1 MVFGTRAKIYEG
13 GKSSPTKKKH
23 KNRKQKPRQKQLH
36 DPRPLIETALA
47 YQQSAIPQTYT
58 QCPKFVMSGLRP
70 YQLTGL
76 NWLISLKDRKIG
88 GVLADDMG
96 MGKTRQLVSYMGHCK
111 DAKSKKPC
119 LVVAPL
125 SVLKT
130 WQDEFAA
137 TCPSINV
144 STVHGPHL
152 DEMVKKFV
160 KTPKG
165 VLLTTPAYVR
175 IHAKRLNKVQW
186 CSVIVDEVDYIKCQ
200 GRTTEIL
207 QKLNAETKLIAS
219 ATPMQVSQHT
229 N

>member
-1 MVFGTRAKIYEG
+1 M
-13 GKSSPTKKKH
+13 
-23 KNRKQKPRQKQLH
+23 
-36 DPRPLIETALA
+36 
-47 YQQSAIPQTYT
+47 
-58 QCPKFVMSGLRP
+58 
-70 YQLTGL
+70 
-76 NWLISLKDRKIG
+76 
-88 GVLADDMG
+88 
-96 MGKTRQLVSYMGHCK
+96 
-111 DAKSKKPC
+111 
-119 LVVAPL
+119 
-125 SVLKT
+125 
-130 WQDEFAA
+130 
-137 TCPSINV
+137 
-144 STVHGPHL
+144 HGPHL

-175 IHAKRLNKVQW
+175 IHVKRLNKVQW